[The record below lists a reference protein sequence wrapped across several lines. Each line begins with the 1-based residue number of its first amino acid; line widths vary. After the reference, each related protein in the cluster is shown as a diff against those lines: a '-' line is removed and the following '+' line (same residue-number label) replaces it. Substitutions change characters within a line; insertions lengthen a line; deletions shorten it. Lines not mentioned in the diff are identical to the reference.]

1 MSQRS
6 PILLSAKARRTHES
20 PISTLIATVIANPN
34 LISFA
39 AGLVD
44 PVTLPVD
51 ECLAITRKIFSDPK
65 RARATLQYDTTIGLT
80 ALRQEVLAHICWLEG
95 RTAEQLGLAADDLLI
110 TTGSQ
115 QMLYLVADALVD
127 PGDIVICGNPTYF
140 VFAGVLESLG
150 ANVMTVPMDEDGMD
164 VEALDHL
171 LARLQANGQ
180 LHRVKLVYCTS
191 FFDNPTGLTLS
202 LPRRRRMLEIA
213 RAYSRAQRILILEDA
228 AYRELNYDGA
238 SLPSIKS
245 FDTDNQF
252 VILTQTFSKPFAPGI
267 KLGYTALPREIHEAV
282 LHQKGSHDFGSANI
296 SQQIALEALRD
307 GSYARH
313 VQRLH
318 REYRKKRDLLLSAL
332 EKHMPRVPGLSWTR
346 PSGGLYVWV
355 TFPEA
360 IRTSRQASLF
370 QDCLERGV
378 IYVPGEYC
386 FQGDGAGELPA
397 DGSNCSA
404 TDFVVATDCHPE
416 RTREGSGLVVQ
427 RQILREY
434 AQNDNRRGSSS
445 LKSSHNT
452 GNVPTNHL
460 RLSFGQVDI
469 AQIDDGIARLAAAV
483 ADQLAVKSSRSAIAV
498 GVTA

>member
-1 MSQRS
+1 MSQQP

-65 RARATLQYDTTIGLT
+65 RAQATLQYDTTIGLT
-80 ALRQEVLAHICWLEG
+80 ALRQEVLAHICRLEG
-95 RTAEQLGLAADDLLI
+95 KTPEQLGLNPDDLLI

-140 VFAGVLESLG
+140 VFAGALETLG
-150 ANVMTVPMDEDGMD
+150 ASVMTVPMDQDGMD
-164 VEALDHL
+164 VEALDRL
-171 LARLQANGQ
+171 LGRIEAAGQ
-180 LHRVKLVYCTS
+180 LRRVKLVYCTS

-202 LPRRRRMLEIA
+202 LPRRRRMLDIV
-213 RAYSRAQRILILEDA
+213 RGHSRSHRILILEDA

-238 SLPSIKS
+238 SPPSIKS
-245 FDTDNQF
+245 FDPDNQF
-252 VILTQTFSKPFAPGI
+252 VVLTHTFSKPFAPGI
-267 KLGYTALPREIHEAV
+267 KLGYTVLPREVHEAV

-318 REYRKKRDLLLSAL
+318 REYRKKRDAMLAAL

-346 PSGGLYVWV
+346 PGGGLYVWV
-355 TFPEA
+355 TLPQG
-360 IRTSRQASLF
+360 IRTSREGRLF
-370 QDCLERGV
+370 EDCLERGV

-386 FQGDGAGELPA
+386 MQKG
-397 DGSNCSA
+397 CSA
-404 TDFVVATDCHPE
+404 DSVPTDNCHPE
-416 RTREGSGLVVQ
+416 RTREGSGLEVQ
-427 RQILREY
+427 SRILREH
-434 AQNDNRRGSSS
+434 ALNAGRGGSTE
-445 LKSSHNT
+445 LQPLQALSH
-452 GNVPTNHL
+452 VPTNHL

-483 ADQLAVKSSRSAIAV
+483 ADQLAANSSPSADAV
-498 GVTA
+498 GATS